1 MLNKDV
7 CPREEAHLTG
17 KPQQKVTGV
26 KDSNRPNEIEE
37 TGLPDDHLKTDKI
50 EQVEVVPADESK
62 SKAKKIT
69 KPKVARLP
77 NADVA
82 RLPHD
87 DKSKRK
93 NGQDEVPFLTVV
105 DREPRRRF
113 GRRNE
118 DQVTMVFLRLFLKA

>member
-1 MLNKDV
+1 M
-7 CPREEAHLTG
+7 
-17 KPQQKVTGV
+17 
-26 KDSNRPNEIEE
+26 
-37 TGLPDDHLKTDKI
+37 KTDKI
-50 EQVEVVPADESK
+50 EQVEVVPTDESK
-62 SKAKKIT
+62 SKAKKVT

-118 DQVTMVFLRLFLKA
+118 DQVTMVFYKRIS